1 MQVNRITDIK
11 RSFLSRLTSFI
22 LAAVMLVALVPE
34 TALSS
39 LAVSD
44 TGDFKV
50 SLLWNKSED
59 PKNFMYDS
67 SLEETKMVRLKVSYS
82 NKTVSRTFN
91 PGDITITL
99 NGMKDVVRP
108 GTSAKA
114 TGVAAD
120 EEGSAVRNYDWTYS
134 YTAATDTYTFTNNN
148 TIADKSTFEGSF
160 ELIWEL
166 PSRETKDGITDKEFK
181 AELYTAETKVESE
194 PIYYSQ
200 KRTADEYEIT
210 QDTSKLNKD
219 KLPEENYQEFIWV
232 NYDIGAA
239 DTYHSKDV
247 EGDEIF
253 KCYFL
258 EDALVKSDDLTETGE
273 TVEIDGENYKEYI
286 ASKNVTANSDTF
298 YLKKVLVAYPRS
310 KFNGDSLVSNY
321 VKLYG
326 TYYESKPEDYKYAEE
341 YLLAEKDYTIP
352 LGDYDFNDIPGDI
365 YIVDKYSYGVHG
377 EYIDSHCDECK
388 LRGAI
393 NSVHLYDSKVE
404 YHSNLGIKLNFYNEF
419 IQNPESYDLEFVDD
433 LFDVLLKNGEMRR
446 LNEDEYHFT
455 RLYIPANNE
464 IRNSNNYFITASASF
479 KQASAVYSVSSE
491 SYAVEIYTRAA
502 GTDEYVLLDT
512 EQTKDLKITTSGQMI
527 DLPENTVAFKI
538 KVIDVKE
545 GFNTSSFRCYYKFH
559 TDDTNIDTEGGT
571 MFNNMYFKL
580 NCTYLDDYGNRYVD
594 QPINDYKS
602 ITDPEELKETLTIL
616 YGENYLNNRE
626 YLRDIELYG
635 EPLDREVGKSHIL
648 EIPNEFKISKVEF
661 GKDTSVDPSG
671 LWNQAYHFKG
681 SITSNFTLGEGT
693 ELSNFSV
700 FTIVPKG
707 LRLDES
713 CNDPEAL
720 KDALT
725 FSSPDG
731 YSSAE
736 IAAHTKI
743 TIVDDPDDY
752 GGRQYIRFDFDFSD
766 SPIVTESIKISDI
779 PMYVFRHDLEYGKV
793 NYTLRAAMTVGQPG
807 KWFSNSIDNNK
818 MEDFVWADI
827 DGDGDISEPASFE
840 SESLSLTNSENF
852 EMQLTKF
859 VETPFSGG
867 IANPDGDAEI
877 SEVPKTYAGGDYSYF
892 LCARVNT
899 GTAKNIIL
907 VDVIEPSDSSEWQ
920 GEFIGLDYSQIT
932 RKLVYPE
939 GADKTPT
946 IYYSPEV
953 ETFTKLDGDGKTVI
967 DRDSIGNG
975 KGNWTTTKPDVVR
988 SIAVD
993 FGEGTATDGMDM
1005 MLEIKMKAPT
1015 NPDGYYKR
1023 ATNSCAVGYNWIEKA
1038 DDTKTYPDYL
1048 TSNVVPVQYVPMGK
1062 IILTKKDA
1070 VNGKTITGAKFE
1082 LYKKGEDGQTRLRDT
1097 LVGEYETNENGRLTV
1112 SELAYGTYY
1121 FKEITAPTGY
1131 QLPETVTD
1139 DIIVSNT
1146 EPTVKIDYNN
1156 ERMRGSVNV
1165 KKVSNRLSE
1174 LTLAGAKFKLYHSDG
1189 TLVSDNEYVT
1199 GDDGT
1204 LTITDIEWGKYYIM
1218 ESEPPAGYKLS
1229 TKKYEFEIN
1238 AENVATPKEITVENE
1253 QLPATAV
1260 LEKYELKDNKYDMP
1274 ADAGDMTFD
1283 EAVPVSGA
1291 VYKLYDKDGLLITTK
1306 ITDKNGR
1313 IYVEDLTFGEYYFEE
1328 FTAAIGY
1335 EKYPEKIAFE
1345 VGPDQTE
1352 ANLVIKTADARKTGS
1367 VWLEKRDD
1375 QKEVVKGAGYGL
1387 FDSTGNRLCVQEV
1400 NAGANDGKY
1409 KYVHGGTSAA
1419 DMLTSSEG
1427 VLEIEGLYWGDYYLQ
1442 ETKAP
1447 KGYELSDEKFE
1458 FTINAGNASNTVIK
1472 NATDD
1477 RIKGVV
1483 ELTKVKENEESITLK
1498 DAVFNLYRNDGSLY
1512 RENLTTDASGKLRVE
1527 NIDWG
1532 SYYFK
1537 EIKAPAGYGLN
1548 PKNIKFSVNYLTAGK
1563 VQEITVTDPPKN
1575 YKLTVTKAIKQNEVV
1590 FAHGNPT
1597 FTFEVENNATHEKYY
1612 KTVAFSPENVDLTLD
1627 TYAEVS
1633 AVFALQMGTY
1643 TVSEVD
1649 ADRYT
1654 LSEVSVD
1661 GTQLASGSTSATVT
1675 LDDSNPE
1682 TGITVKF
1689 QNDKTDQSGTS
1700 HNSTVANMFSR
1711 ARKLTA
1717 IIADYHGPEIIST
1730 ETIPPD
1736 DLTVYA
1742 VYDDGTQATVISY
1755 TLDPETLSY
1764 ENNGEFDI
1772 TVSYSEGGVTRKD
1785 TFTVT
1790 VDMPTPFTAT
1800 FLKDEKN
1807 SLFGSYIS
1815 ADTPTPYTDT
1825 DGTQYD
1831 GIVAITGYI
1840 GTSNVVKFPATLKGY
1855 IPTGQIAEDPKYSGK
1870 TFKVIQIGNDRL
1882 VTGLDG
1888 KSGIMFEEGIEII
1901 SHQAFV
1907 NYSSINST
1915 LTLPNTLKRICSN
1928 AFKGCSQLNGT
1939 LVIPDSVDY
1948 IGNGAFYNCSGFT
1961 GLTLSNNLTTI
1972 NSEAFRACNNM
1983 SGNLVIPNKVTSIQG
1998 DAFRDCGFNG
2008 SLTFEENSSLTS
2020 IGNYAFYQTKFT
2032 GNLEIPNSV
2041 TSIGDYAFGT
2051 EEGTD
2056 KGPKFNGTLK
2066 LSDKLETIGD
2076 HAFYRCKFT
2085 GGLTI
2090 PSSVTSI
2097 GANAFKQCSG
2107 FDGNLTFG
2115 ENSKLKTIGEFAF
2128 GASLWNDDG
2137 PNFIGE
2143 LKLPDT
2149 LETIGN
2155 FAFYNCNFTGGLN
2168 IPNSV
2173 TSIGEQAFRGCKF
2186 DGALTFETGCQLT
2199 EIKNHTFWNVPF
2211 SGDLNIPDSVTSI
2224 GEQAFQSNEV
2234 TSFSGGKLTLSN
2246 NLKSIGD
2253 YAFYKC
2259 QFSGD
2264 LKIPDSVETIGKAA
2278 FMECT
2283 FNGNL
2288 TLPQNT
2294 NFKVI
2299 EGGTFFKCSN
2309 LKGELVIP
2317 SSIKEIK
2324 DKVGYWDQ
2332 GAFDACSGFTSIKI
2346 EPGVTTIG
2354 TYAFENCSGLKGSL
2368 TIPDTVTEIRQG
2380 AFYNCT
2386 GFDGNLTLSSNLKIL
2401 GNSCF
2406 NNCRNFIGQLNIPDG
2421 VTTMGDNVFNQCKK
2435 FTGTVT
2441 LPKSITS
2448 ISKEVF
2454 NGWDSSSAKIKIP
2467 NSIKDLVTNANALN
2481 GCNATIEYYD

>member
-993 FGEGTATDGMDM
+993 FGEGKATDGMDM

-1419 DMLTSSEG
+1419 DMITSPEG
-1427 VLEIEGLYWGDYYLQ
+1427 VVEIEGLYWGDYYLQ

-1447 KGYELSDEKFE
+1447 KGYKLSDDKFI
-1458 FTINAGNASNTVIK
+1458 FTINAGNASSTQMI

-1477 RIKGVV
+1477 RIKGIV

-1742 VYDDGTQATVISY
+1742 VYDDGTQATVTGY
-1755 TLDPETLSY
+1755 TLDPETLSS
-1764 ENNGEFDI
+1764 ENNGVFDI

-1800 FLKDEKN
+1800 FLNKDAKTMY
-1807 SLFGSYIS
+1807 GSYAV
-1815 ADTPTPYTDT
+1815 ADKPEPYTDT

-1840 GTSNVVKFPATLKGY
+1840 GNSSVVKFPAKLKGY
-1855 IPTGQIAEDPKYSGK
+1855 IPTDQTVEDPDYSGK
-1870 TFKVIQIGNDRL
+1870 TFKVIQIGNDNY
-1882 VTGLDG
+1882 VKFPNG
-1888 KSGIMFEEGIEII
+1888 KDNIKQIMFEDGIEVIANM
-1901 SHQAFV
+1901 AFV
-1907 NYSSINST
+1907 NSAGFGGE
-1915 LTLPNTLKRICSN
+1915 LKLPNTLKRIN
-1928 AFKGCSQLNGT
+1928 RQAFKGCTQLNGT
-1939 LVIPDSVDY
+1939 LVIPDSVEY
-1948 IGNGAFYNCSGFT
+1948 IGDGAFYFCSGFT
-1961 GLTLSNNLTTI
+1961 GLTLSKNLTYI
-1972 NSEAFRACNNM
+1972 GSESFRLCKNM
-1983 SGNLVIPNKVTSIQG
+1983 IGDLVIPNKVTSIQG

-2020 IGNYAFYQTKFT
+2020 IGDYAFYQTKFT
-2032 GNLEIPNSV
+2032 GNLN
-2041 TSIGDYAFGT
+2041 
-2051 EEGTD
+2051 
-2056 KGPKFNGTLK
+2056 
-2066 LSDKLETIGD
+2066 
-2076 HAFYRCKFT
+2076 
-2085 GGLTI
+2085 
-2090 PSSVTSI
+2090 
-2097 GANAFKQCSG
+2097 
-2107 FDGNLTFG
+2107 
-2115 ENSKLKTIGEFAF
+2115 
-2128 GASLWNDDG
+2128 
-2137 PNFIGE
+2137 
-2143 LKLPDT
+2143 LPDS

-2155 FAFYNCNFTGGLN
+2155 AAFYNCGFTGSLT

-2173 TSIGEQAFRGCKF
+2173 KTIGEHAFRGCKF
-2186 DGALTFETGCQLT
+2186 NGELTFEDGCQLT

-2211 SGDLNIPDSVTSI
+2211 SGNLKIPEGVTSIGQEAFQSSNGIVSFENGNLTLPDSLTSI
-2224 GEQAFQSNEV
+2224 GEQAFYQCEFTGDLNIPSNVKTIYKWAFRECKFNGELNFGTNSQLDKIEDLTFFGIPFTGNLVIPNGV
-2234 TSFSGGKLTLSN
+2234 TSIGAEAFQSYNIDSFAGGTLTLPDTLKTIGSQAFFQCEFTGAVNIPEGATVISN
-2246 NLKSIGD
+2246 GAFCGNKNITSVTIPSTMITLGTEYKNDNVWDGVFYDCTSLASVTFANNSKLEKIGMRAFKNTKIAGELK
-2253 YAFYKC
+2253 
-2259 QFSGD
+2259 
-2264 LKIPDSVETIGKAA
+2264 LPDSVTYIGNEAFQWCNKLTGDLNLSHVTKIGNEAFTDCYGFNGTLTINETDQIEIGRQAFKGCTNLSGNVNISKVT
-2278 FMECT
+2278 FMEQSGGVNA
-2283 FNGNL
+2283 FND
-2288 TLPQNT
+2288 T
-2294 NFKVI
+2294 K
-2299 EGGTFFKCSN
+2299 
-2309 LKGELVIP
+2309 
-2317 SSIKEIK
+2317 
-2324 DKVGYWDQ
+2324 
-2332 GAFDACSGFTSIKI
+2332 
-2346 EPGVTTIG
+2346 VTTH
-2354 TYAFENCSGLKGSL
+2354 N
-2368 TIPDTVTEIRQG
+2368 
-2380 AFYNCT
+2380 
-2386 GFDGNLTLSSNLKIL
+2386 
-2401 GNSCF
+2401 
-2406 NNCRNFIGQLNIPDG
+2406 
-2421 VTTMGDNVFNQCKK
+2421 
-2435 FTGTVT
+2435 
-2441 LPKSITS
+2441 
-2448 ISKEVF
+2448 
-2454 NGWDSSSAKIKIP
+2454 
-2467 NSIKDLVTNANALN
+2467 
-2481 GCNATIEYYD
+2481 